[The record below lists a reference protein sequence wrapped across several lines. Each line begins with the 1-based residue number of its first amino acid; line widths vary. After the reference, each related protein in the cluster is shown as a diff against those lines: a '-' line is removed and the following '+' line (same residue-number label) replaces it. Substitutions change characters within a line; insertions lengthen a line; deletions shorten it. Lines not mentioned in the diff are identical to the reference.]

1 MGVIDGQPVSAAV
14 TNPAFLDA
22 NNDDTALGKISL
34 NNISD
39 PSVSGT
45 VVTNIQREF
54 NALSSYTGKPTN
66 VAITTTPS
74 WSNNQVG
81 SATDSLFVRGNALTG
96 RFAGVGG
103 HAHTGVDGEGPQ
115 LTGAA
120 LTGVPYI
127 GYFIQGTDLTAASGG
142 STDVSTEL
150 FGKIPSTGQTVLGV
164 VVNTPY
170 NKVVLRQATGV
181 NAGDEFV
188 DGSGNQVYGRLTE
201 STGIWTL
208 TYYVDISG
216 TETPYSF
223 ASPVNIAWYYQEL
236 FDILLATPVYSQL
249 AFTPSDN
256 ATADVIDA
264 TETVAGK
271 VILANVAPPSVGT
284 VNVKGT
290 STRVAHQDHTHA
302 GVHAIEIYGDV
313 TQGLGDVQFLA
324 GTNITLA
331 WNLGRVEIASTAA
344 SATRRVERRVITGP
358 EATAKSLTLSYTPV
372 DGNAVVLDIMGV
384 GPQDNFA
391 TGDFIVSGTTLN
403 WSGLGMDALPIAAGD
418 IFRIVYES

>member
-1 MGVIDGQPVSAAV
+1 MGVLDGQPVSAAV

-66 VAITTTPS
+66 VAITTKPAWANS
-74 WSNNQVG
+74 QVG
-81 SATDSLFVRGNALTG
+81 SSTDSLFIRSDSLTQ
-96 RFAGVGG
+96 RFAGTGG
-103 HAHTGVDGEGPQ
+103 HAHTGVDGEGPL

-120 LTGVPYI
+120 ITGVPYA
-127 GYFIQGTDLTAASGG
+127 GYFIQGVDLTGASGG

-150 FGKIPSTGQTVLGV
+150 TGKNPSTGQTVIGV

-188 DGSGNQVYGRLTE
+188 DGLGNQVYGRVTE
-201 STGIWTL
+201 STGVWTL
-208 TYYVDISG
+208 TYYVELSG

-223 ASPVNIAWYYQEL
+223 PSPVDIAWYYQEL
-236 FDILLATPVYSQL
+236 FDILFATPVYSQL
-249 AFTPSDN
+249 AITPSDN

-264 TETVAGK
+264 TESVAGK
-271 VILANVAPPSVGT
+271 VILANVAPPSIGT
-284 VNVKGT
+284 ANVKGV
-290 STRVAHQDHTHA
+290 STRVAHQDHTHE
-302 GVHAIEIYGDV
+302 GVHAIQIDGDAYE
-313 TQGLGDVQFLA
+313 GLGNVEFKA
-324 GTNITLA
+324 GSNVTLA
-331 WNLGRVEIASTAA
+331 WVLGQLEISSSAS
-344 SATRRVERRVITGP
+344 SGTRRVERRVITAP
-358 EATAKSLTLSYTPV
+358 EATAKSLTLSFTPV

-391 TGDFIVSGTTLN
+391 TGDFTVSGTTLS
-403 WSGLGMDALPIAAGD
+403 WSGLGLDALPIAAGD